1 MTKTVFFTFFFLYMF
16 TYAQKEKE
24 IDSLYNTVKNYKNL
38 YAENKTEEVL
48 RTCTEVY
55 YKSKEMN
62 YVKGQINA
70 LVQMAEIYSNLGNTK
85 MALEK
90 TNEGLSLINENKSYA
105 LEWSTLLLTKG
116 RVLSKLGYFD
126 KAMSNF
132 RQSLEIADKIPEN
145 KSDNKHHNKIMVY
158 FFIPFSYERDRK
170 AVMNRKDKEFYIQK
184 AYKEAQ
190 LISNNYPKKEY
201 LITKSLQGLI
211 SAYTDWRELDKADQ
225 YLAQANRI
233 NKNNTSDWP
242 LTYNMLSGAI
252 EKKRKNYHNAIE
264 YYTHALHLSKSN
276 KQIYDQE
283 HIYALLAECYNEVED
298 YKNVSY
304 YLYKNKKLRDSL
316 ELAEKNATN
325 DVLKNEIKNKSNS
338 EKSFF
343 SSEKFP
349 YTIIVILLLI
359 ITAYISV
366 RSINSKRNK
375 QQLLEYSDTAQ
386 DQLFINK
393 NNTDSEQLAHIME
406 LAQNN
411 DPTFYFKFEEIFPS
425 FTQNLLNVNSKL
437 TRSDLIHCAMI
448 KLNFDAKKIATIKK
462 ASIGAVESKKYRIKK
477 KLNITPEES
486 IYNWMINK

>member
-1 MTKTVFFTFFFLYMF
+1 MF

-190 LISNNYPKKEY
+190 LISNNYPKKNILLQKACKGLFR
-201 LITKSLQGLI
+201 LIRIGENWIKQTSILHRPIVLI
-211 SAYTDWRELDKADQ
+211 KT
-225 YLAQANRI
+225 I
-233 NKNNTSDWP
+233 P
-242 LTYNMLSGAI
+242 LTGL
-252 EKKRKNYHNAIE
+252 
-264 YYTHALHLSKSN
+264 
-276 KQIYDQE
+276 
-283 HIYALLAECYNEVED
+283 
-298 YKNVSY
+298 
-304 YLYKNKKLRDSL
+304 
-316 ELAEKNATN
+316 
-325 DVLKNEIKNKSNS
+325 
-338 EKSFF
+338 
-343 SSEKFP
+343 
-349 YTIIVILLLI
+349 
-359 ITAYISV
+359 
-366 RSINSKRNK
+366 
-375 QQLLEYSDTAQ
+375 
-386 DQLFINK
+386 
-393 NNTDSEQLAHIME
+393 
-406 LAQNN
+406 
-411 DPTFYFKFEEIFPS
+411 
-425 FTQNLLNVNSKL
+425 
-437 TRSDLIHCAMI
+437 
-448 KLNFDAKKIATIKK
+448 
-462 ASIGAVESKKYRIKK
+462 
-477 KLNITPEES
+477 
-486 IYNWMINK
+486 